1 MAWAEGDHICSEKN
15 ANIDVV
21 WMQPSNRRILVMED
35 AENVDALEAL
45 PGNSD
50 NGLLAEKYNQRFKA
64 VEKEN

>member
-21 WMQPSNRRILVMED
+21 WMQPTNWQIFVMED
-35 AENVDALEAL
+35 AEKVDALEAL

-50 NGLLAEKYNQRFKA
+50 NRLLAEKYN
-64 VEKEN
+64 